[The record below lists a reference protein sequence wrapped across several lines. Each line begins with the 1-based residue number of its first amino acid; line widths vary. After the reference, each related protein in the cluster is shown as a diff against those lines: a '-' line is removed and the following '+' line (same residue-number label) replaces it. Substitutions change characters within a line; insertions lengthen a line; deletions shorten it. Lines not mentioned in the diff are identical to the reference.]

1 MGINEPTFVGRI
13 ASVTGGIVR
22 VRLRIDM
29 PSTIIMI
36 KGEAYRV
43 GQVGAFYRIPLG
55 YSHLY
60 AICTQVG
67 ADAAPPNLDLHTELK
82 DDEGADQEYR
92 GFSGYRW
99 MTVVLFGES
108 LGQGFERGVGQY
120 PTVGDEVHIVTT
132 SDLTVIYSGSET
144 DGSLTVGTLAAASG
158 IPAKLNLGRLITRH
172 SAILGSTGS
181 GKSNLVAVLVNSI
194 ATAAEFPSARIL
206 VIDPHGEYSSALR
219 QDAKV
224 FKLKPDAANGEE
236 HLWVPYW
243 ALPLSDLL
251 QIASGGFQPNIEA
264 AIREAVL
271 DMKRSAASLLDPPFP
286 AELLTADAPVP
297 FSIRKLWFE
306 LDDFERQTFSV
317 AGNAQ
322 EEKTRCI
329 ANKKG
334 DPDKLLPNSYP
345 PADPYNKAPYKNI
358 KKRNIER
365 QLDFMRIRLS
375 DSRLDFLFQ
384 LGGGFMPDESGKV
397 EHDISDLL
405 AGWVGHDKPVTILD
419 VSGVPAEILSTVVGT
434 MLKLIY
440 ETLFWAS
447 GLDVGGRRQPLLI
460 LIEEAHRFVPEKD
473 AGPANVILSTIAK
486 EGRKYGVGLM
496 VVTQRPTEIDN
507 TILSQCGTF
516 IALRTTNS
524 ADRAKVSSAFPD
536 DLGGLSDL
544 LPALRTGEGLF
555 LGEALPIPSRIR
567 IKRAANKPIGDDPQV
582 AIAWGKSPRPTA
594 ESYVHAVKN
603 WRRQS
608 AS

>member
-1 MGINEPTFVGRI
+1 
-13 ASVTGGIVR
+13 
-22 VRLRIDM
+22 
-29 PSTIIMI
+29 
-36 KGEAYRV
+36 
-43 GQVGAFYRIPLG
+43 
-55 YSHLY
+55 
-60 AICTQVG
+60 
-67 ADAAPPNLDLHTELK
+67 
-82 DDEGADQEYR
+82 
-92 GFSGYRW
+92 
-99 MTVVLFGES
+99 
-108 LGQGFERGVGQY
+108 
-120 PTVGDEVHIVTT
+120 
-132 SDLTVIYSGSET
+132 
-144 DGSLTVGTLAAASG
+144 
-158 IPAKLNLGRLITRH
+158 
-172 SAILGSTGS
+172 
-181 GKSNLVAVLVNSI
+181 
-194 ATAAEFPSARIL
+194 
-206 VIDPHGEYSSALR
+206 VIDPHGEYSSAIR

-251 QIASGGFQPNIEA
+251 QISSGGFQPNIEA

-271 DMKRSAASLLDPPFP
+271 DMKRAAASLLDPPFP
-286 AELLTADAPVP
+286 ADLLTADAPVP
-297 FSIRKLWFE
+297 FSIRKLWFD
-306 LDDFERQTFSV
+306 LDDFERQTFSA

-322 EEKTRCI
+322 EEKTRSPI
-329 ANKKG
+329 SKKG
-334 DPDKLLPNSYP
+334 DPEKLLPNSYP
-345 PADPYNKAPYKNI
+345 PADPYNKAPYKNN

-365 QLDFMRIRLS
+365 QLDFMRTRLS

-440 ETLFWAS
+440 ETLFWAAD
-447 GLDVGGRRQPLLI
+447 LEVGGRRQPLLI

-524 ADRAKVSSAFPD
+524 ADRAKISSAFPD

-567 IKRAANKPIGDDPQV
+567 IRRAANKPIGDDPQV
-582 AIAWGKSPRPTA
+582 AVAWGKTPRPTA
-594 ESYVHAVKN
+594 ESYVYAVKN